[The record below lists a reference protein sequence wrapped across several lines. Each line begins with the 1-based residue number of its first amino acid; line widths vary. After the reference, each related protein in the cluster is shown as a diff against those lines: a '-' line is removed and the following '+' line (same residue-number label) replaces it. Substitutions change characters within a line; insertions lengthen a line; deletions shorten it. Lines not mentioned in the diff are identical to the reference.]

1 MDVLITMKLRTSSNN
16 LQEVVDA
23 VFKVNEKLVLGANLN
38 KERAKK
44 INTILEFKALEI
56 RPDKMVIKE
65 FIFPDDLDTIKVNK

>member
-23 VFKVNEKLVLGANLN
+23 VFRVNEKLVLSANLK

-44 INTILEFKALEI
+44 VNTILEFNGIEI
-56 RPDKMVIKE
+56 RPDKMVTKE
-65 FIFPDDLDTIKVNK
+65 FIFPDDLDTININK